1 MATEKAEASAPPGG
15 NYDPYVALE
24 FFKSTGEPVDF

>member
-1 MATEKAEASAPPGG
+1 MAVTPQTAPVGG

-24 FFKSTGEPVDF
+24 FFKSAGTPVDFK